1 MREEKKYTIQID
13 IFFFYWIYWAQNI
26 LSPCGNNTLLTWWNN
41 GHKKRTNIFF
51 FSFRTC
57 SIYECCLSFGFYFVH
72 FGWNLWFMAWA
83 GSDQLSSSH
92 LVCSFRLCIRRTRV
106 QLMKNWDKIQVS
118 LERNAFEIVAHYTW
132 HEYYNRMKISM
143 DKAKDSSGK
152 SYVSICLRA
161 RSIEKW
167 YGQVKCCWCLMPIWI
182 EQKKNGIVCMEH
194 FMLCNHLFANIF
206 FSLSPFSRSLWIC
219 YFFFFLFQTD
229 QISTHNRKYLLW
241 SFVRNLHSLTCCRI
255 HNET

>member
-1 MREEKKYTIQID
+1 
-13 IFFFYWIYWAQNI
+13 
-26 LSPCGNNTLLTWWNN
+26 
-41 GHKKRTNIFF
+41 
-51 FSFRTC
+51 
-57 SIYECCLSFGFYFVH
+57 
-72 FGWNLWFMAWA
+72 
-83 GSDQLSSSH
+83 
-92 LVCSFRLCIRRTRV
+92 
-106 QLMKNWDKIQVS
+106 MKNWDKIQVS

-194 FMLCNHLFANIF
+194 FMLCNHLFADIF